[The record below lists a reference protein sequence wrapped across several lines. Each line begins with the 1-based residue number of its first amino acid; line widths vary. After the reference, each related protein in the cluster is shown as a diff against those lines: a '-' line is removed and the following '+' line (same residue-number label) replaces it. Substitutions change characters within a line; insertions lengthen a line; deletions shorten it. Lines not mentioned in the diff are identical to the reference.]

1 MAAPPGGLLHDD
13 DHEDS
18 GDEDDVKRW
27 MKMVRLIMIIILEN
41 NDDEE
46 DNNEGKNNDKE
57 EEDVN
62 APPDRFAGTAD
73 SQPQAPQVPLQRF
86 FINLLELYHHPMQC
100 LAQLLWDNVCGPV
113 LKIQRTELLLQP
125 LLNLVPVNFD
135 KVSF

>member
-13 DHEDS
+13 DLEDS

-27 MKMVRLIMIIILEN
+27 MRMVMLILRLIMIIILEN
-41 NDDEE
+41 NDKEE
-46 DNNEGKNNDKE
+46 D
-57 EEDVN
+57 DVN

-73 SQPQAPQVPLQRF
+73 SPLLAPQVPLQRF